1 MCTFIFQDGEESQEL
16 LTPGGDQEWV
26 HVGEKYKNKPN
37 KVKSS
42 KKNIEDFAQDLK
54 ATTKQQL
61 GRKLPRLGVVRGKR
75 KRLDPTLQG
84 KKKLFKTLYLT

>member
-1 MCTFIFQDGEESQEL
+1 M
-16 LTPGGDQEWV
+16 
-26 HVGEKYKNKPN
+26 
-37 KVKSS
+37 KSS

-84 KKKLFKTLYLT
+84 KTNSEFITIYYVYFLIIL

>member
-1 MCTFIFQDGEESQEL
+1 MFIIFQEGEESQEL
-16 LTPGGDQEWV
+16 TVGGDHQHQEWV
-26 HVGEKYKNKPN
+26 NAGEKSKSRP

-84 KKKLFKTLYLT
+84 KRNS

>member
-1 MCTFIFQDGEESQEL
+1 M
-16 LTPGGDQEWV
+16 
-26 HVGEKYKNKPN
+26 
-37 KVKSS
+37 KSS

-84 KKKLFKTLYLT
+84 KKNI

>member
-1 MCTFIFQDGEESQEL
+1 M
-16 LTPGGDQEWV
+16 
-26 HVGEKYKNKPN
+26 
-37 KVKSS
+37 KSS

-84 KKKLFKTLYLT
+84 KTNS

>member
-1 MCTFIFQDGEESQEL
+1 M
-16 LTPGGDQEWV
+16 
-26 HVGEKYKNKPN
+26 
-37 KVKSS
+37 KSS

-84 KKKLFKTLYLT
+84 KPNS